1 MRMNTMQKMRNCS
14 GTSLISLLVATTI
27 MSFVAIS
34 MMGLL
39 SLNTSEVNRTFNRA
53 DSLTAARVALD
64 KMGRLIRMARTIGDV
79 QGEVPPATDPYA
91 AFPPGQSVDTGKVQN
106 NNVDPLAVV
115 TGAAVSSSAVF
126 PSGVDFNY
134 GDPSNPGV
142 APTPPWVGAW
152 PWGGGG
158 VNNPYRLDAQTLILQ
173 VQCFDNMGFPRKLDN
188 GTAAPMPAMDTYVY
202 KIVEDFQ
209 KEAQDPGATRWF
221 RLELACFP
229 APANKTNMPPTMQA
243 GVPQVVLTNI
253 VGPVNTADATA
264 MPAVFQY
271 MDQTRNPL
279 VLTSS
284 FPTGSQNEQ
293 NLIAFRGIVV
303 NLQVMNLDANRRAS
317 VSTVRSEMFLRNNA
331 TATIMGGVA
340 Q

>member
-1 MRMNTMQKMRNCS
+1 
-14 GTSLISLLVATTI
+14 
-27 MSFVAIS
+27 

-39 SLNTSEVNRTFNRA
+39 SINTSEVNRTFNRA
-53 DSLTAARVALD
+53 DSLTAARVSLD

-79 QGEVPPATDPYA
+79 QGEVPPASDPYA
-91 AFPPGQSVDTGKVQN
+91 AFPPGQSVDTSKVQN

-126 PSGVDFNY
+126 PSSVDFNY

-142 APTPPWVGAW
+142 SQSPPWVGAW

-173 VQCFDNMGFPRKLDN
+173 VQCFDSMGFPRKLDN
-188 GTAAPMPAMDTYVY
+188 GTSAPMPAMDTYVY
-202 KIVEDFQ
+202 KVVEDVQ
-209 KEAQDPGATRWF
+209 KENQDPGPTRWY

-229 APANKTNMPPTMQA
+229 APANKTNMPTTMQP
-243 GVPQVVLTNI
+243 GVPQVVLSNI
-253 VGPVNTADATA
+253 VGPVNQGDLTG

-271 MDQTRNPL
+271 MDQTRSPL

-284 FPTGSQNEQ
+284 FPTGGQNEQ

-317 VSTVRSEMFLRNNA
+317 VSSVRSEMFLRNNA